1 MTDTASYPLTWELD
15 SLYPNPAQPEFTAIL
30 QDCKSTL
37 EALVERVAQLADAG
51 NPEQDA
57 ALWADFLTDYQAATA
72 ELSGLFAFLECCC
85 AEDAHNKQ
93 YQVLMGRLASI
104 RPLRENIETQLQLT
118 LRELSA
124 ETIQQFCEQEP
135 RLQEIRFFLEE
146 SKRGATLRLP
156 KEQEI
161 LASELAVDGLHAWG
175 RLYDRLSGD
184 LKIQLMEKGELVERS
199 PGQVQFDSPQRS
211 IRENNFYAAN
221 KAWDTIADSCA
232 DALNHL
238 SGTRLTLYKR
248 LPVTDHLD
256 APLIYNRMQRS
267 TLDTMWSV
275 ISERKQKL
283 VRFLEKKAE
292 LLGLPRLCWY
302 DLNAP
307 LPLAGAESAEL
318 TYDRACELTVNSFA
332 EFSSDLRDFAE
343 RSLRERWIEAENRAG
358 KRQGG
363 FCTTLPL
370 KKQSRIFM
378 TFTNSADS
386 MSTLA
391 HELGH
396 AYHSYVLKDAPF
408 VLSDYPMNLAETAST
423 FAEAVL
429 GEQRLKAAKTRDEEL
444 QILDGM
450 LGDSVAFMMNIHTR
464 FLFEDRFHQ
473 ERAAG
478 ELTPER
484 FSELM
489 LAAQQEAYMNALD
502 DSGWN
507 PSFWISKLHFYIS
520 ELPFYNFPYTFG
532 YLLSLGIYAL
542 ADTFEDQREF
552 ADKYREL
559 LIATGCQLTEDAVAG
574 TFGYDLSQAEFWN
587 KSIDIIDRRVDRFLE
602 LADQAD

>member
-1 MTDTASYPLTWELD
+1 MTETTAYPLTWELA
-15 SLYPNPAQPEFTAIL
+15 SLYPH
-30 QDCKSTL
+30 
-37 EALVERVAQLADAG
+37 
-51 NPEQDA
+51 PEQPAFEDCLQQIKKSLEDLVA
-57 ALWADFLTDYQAATA
+57 RVEELSQSTDPGQHASLWGDFLTDYQNAVA
-72 ELSGLFAFLECCC
+72 ELSGLFAFLECYC
-85 AEDAHNKQ
+85 AEDAHNKRFQ
-93 YQVLMGRLASI
+93 TLMARLASI

-118 LRELSA
+118 IREIPD
-124 ETIQQFCEQEP
+124 ETLQQFTEQES
-135 RLQEIRFFLEE
+135 RLKEIQFFLED
-146 SKRGATLRLP
+146 SKRNATLRLP

-161 LASELAVDGLHAWG
+161 LASQLAVDGLHAWG
-175 RLYDRLSGD
+175 RLYDRLSGE

-199 PGQVQFDSPQRS
+199 PGQVQFDSPQRFV
-211 IRENNFYAAN
+211 RQNNFYAAN

-238 SGTRLTLYKR
+238 AGTRLTLYSH

-256 APLIYNRMQRS
+256 APLVYNRMQRG

-275 ISERKQKL
+275 ISQRKQKL
-283 VRFLEKKAE
+283 VQFLEKKAE
-292 LLGLPRLCWY
+292 LLGLEKLCWY

-307 LPLAGAESAEL
+307 LPLSGGESPEL
-318 TYDRACELTVNSFA
+318 SYNRACDLVVSSFEKFSPDLSQFA
-332 EFSSDLRDFAE
+332 EKA
-343 RSLRERWIEAENRAG
+343 LREQWIEAENRPG

-363 FCTTLPL
+363 FCTTFPHQ
-370 KKQSRIFM
+370 KQSRIFM
-378 TFTNSADS
+378 TYTDSADS

-396 AYHSYVLKDAPF
+396 AYHSYVLKDVPF

-429 GEQRLKAAKTRDEEL
+429 GEQRLKAAQSRDEEL

-464 FLFEDRFHQ
+464 FLFEDRLHR
-473 ERAAG
+473 ERATG

-489 LAAQQEAYMNALD
+489 LEAQKEAYAGALD

-532 YLLSLGIYAL
+532 YLLSLGVYAL
-542 ADTFEDQREF
+542 ADTFADQSEF
-552 ADKYREL
+552 ADQYREL
-559 LIATGCQLTEDAVAG
+559 LIATGCQVTEDAVSN
-574 TFGYDLSQAEFWN
+574 TFGYHLGEAEFWN
-587 KSIDIIDRRVDRFLE
+587 KSIDIIDRRVERFLE
-602 LADQAD
+602 LAD